1 MVNVIGVR
9 FRKNGKMYYFDPAG
23 LDVHVGSHVIVET
36 ARGMEYGEVVLG
48 ARQISD
54 DSLVGKLKPIMRI
67 SSAHDDEQNAD
78 NKEKSKKAFAICQE
92 KIKKH
97 ELPMKLIE
105 AEYTFDNS
113 KLLFYFS
120 AEGRV
125 DFRALVRDLASDFHT
140 RIELRQIGV
149 RDEAKMLGGIGICG
163 RPFCCSTFLN
173 DFGAV
178 SVKMAKEQN
187 LPLNPSKISG
197 ACGRLMCCLRNE
209 HEAYAYLN
217 SISPGVGDTVRTDD
231 GKEGEIR
238 NVNVLRQR
246 VRVLFVDDNDE
257 RTMEEYKFDD
267 IEVIG
272 TRRKNGKLGRPGKG
286 MYAPGEKPPVT
297 EEEAKPVEN
306 TTVNVSYDDEFA
318 EQDDSRSEHDHRKT
332 GREKAGRR
340 DFRASDEKPESK
352 DKSASAKSSASEA
365 PGESGGARNG
375 HGDRKPYDRKRR
387 RNRDRAQGSAGSQS
401 SPAQR
406 NSEKNDRKENERKEV
421 KDRDPRQ
428 RQGGRKSGPRQG
440 ETDRGGSGEHR
451 GRNSRPDKG
460 GNRRRGYEDRR
471 NGNRGNQAARAM
483 KDLEE

>member
-48 ARQISD
+48 TRQISD
-54 DSLVGKLKPIMRI
+54 DSLVGRLKPIMRI

-78 NKEKSKKAFAICQE
+78 NREKSKKAYAICQE

-217 SISPGVGDTVRTDD
+217 SISPGVGDTVRTSD

-267 IEVIG
+267 IEVTA

-297 EEEAKPVEN
+297 EEEESKPVEN

-318 EQDDSRSEHDHRKT
+318 EKDNSRQETDRRKPGREKT
-332 GREKAGRR
+332 GRR
-340 DFRASDEKPESK
+340 DSKTSDVRPESK
-352 DKSASAKSSASEA
+352 ESKEKSDSAVSAPSEA
-365 PGESGGARNG
+365 RGESWDSKTGY
-375 HGDRKPYDRKRR
+375 GDRKPGDRKRR
-387 RNRDRAQGSAGSQS
+387 RNRDRSQAPAGKPGTSA
-401 SPAQR
+401 
-406 NSEKNDRKENERKEV
+406 EKNERKDAGDSV
-421 KDRDPRQ
+421 PRQ
-428 RQGGRKSGPRQG
+428 RQGSRKSGPRQG
-440 ETDRGGSGEHR
+440 EAGRGGSGDRR
-451 GRNSRPDKG
+451 GRNGRPDKG
-460 GNRRRGYEDRR
+460 GNRHRSYEDRR
-471 NGNRGNQAARAM
+471 SGNRGNQAARAM